1 MGCAIKNQVAAV
13 FGDDVFE
20 AIKSSRTWSQESGE
34 IETRCLKVDVFPAQL
49 MLISLTVGWTSC
61 YHFVNSVYRS

>member
-1 MGCAIKNQVAAV
+1 MKNQITVA

-20 AIKSSRTWSQESGE
+20 AITSSEAWSLETGE

-49 MLISLTVGWTSC
+49 MMISLTVGWTSC
-61 YHFVNSVYRS
+61 YHFVNSIYRS